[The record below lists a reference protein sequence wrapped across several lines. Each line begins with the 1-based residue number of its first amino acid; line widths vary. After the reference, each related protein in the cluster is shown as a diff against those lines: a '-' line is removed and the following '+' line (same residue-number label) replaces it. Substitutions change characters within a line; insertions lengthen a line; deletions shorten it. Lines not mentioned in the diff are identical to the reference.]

1 MIGIQNSNVKR
12 ISIQNPD
19 GSVAGTITITKSSS
33 KKKKKFSYS
42 FKQIS
47 AQIMRAKTSSNAR
60 QVMAKAK
67 SKTALLRR
75 QLKTGEYDE
84 TEIESAII
92 HAMQM
97 ERIAKK
103 KMRHLQEE
111 EAATQQG
118 GACQAE
124 LDEEKMQEADNP
136 DTSGLNVEEIEKLM
150 QELQDAM
157 EEMEEMED
165 VDELDEWTEVIQSD
179 MDPEDLDLLKK
190 KHRSD
195 ELREIMQADM
205 KYLKAVFEKLERERQ
220 EAVSGGVSLE
230 LGGIDVPIS
239 VPAPTEEAA
248 AVEGGSIDTSV

>member
-12 ISIQNPD
+12 ISFKNPD
-19 GSVAGTITITKSSS
+19 GSVAGTITITKSSN
-33 KKKKKFSYS
+33 KKKKKFSYN

-47 AQIMRAKTSSNAR
+47 AQIMKAKTSINAR

-75 QLKTGEYDE
+75 QLKSGEYDE

-103 KMRHLQEE
+103 KMKHLQEE
-111 EAATQQG
+111 EAAKQQG
-118 GACQAE
+118 GVCQAE
-124 LDEEKMQEADNP
+124 LDEEKMQESDNP
-136 DTSGLNVEEIEKLM
+136 DTSGLNMEEIEKLM

-157 EEMEEMED
+157 EEMED
-165 VDELDEWTEVIQSD
+165 VDELDEWTEVMQSD

-239 VPAPTEEAA
+239 VPAPMEEAA